1 MTHYPL
7 VSVIMPVYNTQS
19 YLERS
24 IGSLIAQTSP
34 DWELLAVDDGSTDN
48 SLEKLN
54 TLASYDNRIRVFHK
68 QNEGIA
74 KTRAFG
80 LHYAKGDYFFYLD
93 SDDWIT
99 PETLGDCLKA
109 IQGKGCDASMP
120 NLIME
125 LPEGGIS
132 DKFQEGGLKTGDVLS
147 GEEAFIRSIRWDGVH
162 SSIMCRSDIYKAYAC
177 NKKYLFDDFAS
188 DELITR
194 RILLACDK
202 IVLTNGTYRYCN
214 NPTSASKKISPH
226 IFSYLETSLRLIEI
240 CHEHDMSRSVVALAE
255 TKALRDMIDLWH
267 SFHKNKQ
274 EFSSS
279 QRHII
284 RYRFRRFFHRLD
296 KSNLQKLLQLKP
308 GLTPRLQKILLLH
321 SWTLCQ
327 IALNLS
333 DTFNKENK
341 LFPFFSNDLL
351 SRLQ

>member
-1 MTHYPL
+1 MAYCPL
-7 VSVIMPVYNTQS
+7 ISIIMPVYNTQS

-24 IGSLIAQTSP
+24 IGSLIAQTYSN
-34 DWELLAVDDGSTDN
+34 WELLAVDDGSTDN
-48 SLEKLN
+48 SLEKLYS
-54 TLASYDNRIRVFHK
+54 LASLDNRIRVFHK

-80 LHYAKGDYFFYLD
+80 LHYAKGDYVFYLD

-99 PETLGDCLKA
+99 SDTLENCVLA
-109 IQGKGCDASMP
+109 IKKHGCDAAMP

-125 LPEGGIS
+125 LPQGGIN
-132 DKFQEGGLKTGDVLS
+132 DKFKNGGLKVGEILT

-162 SSIMCRSDIYKAYAC
+162 SSIMCRCDLYKAFAC
-177 NKKYLFDDFAS
+177 DKKYLFDDFAS

-194 RILLACDK
+194 RILLACNK
-202 IVLTNGTYRYCN
+202 VALTNGTYRYCN
-214 NPTSASKKISPH
+214 NPTSASKKISPNN
-226 IFSYLETSLRLIEI
+226 FSYLETSLRLIEI
-240 CHEHDMSRSVVALAE
+240 CQEHNMPRNVVATAE
-255 TKALRDMIDLWH
+255 SKALRDMIDLWH

-296 KSNLQKLLQLKP
+296 KSNLQKLLQLKH

-333 DTFNKENK
+333 ETFGKENK